1 MQVSS
6 SKRFALSAAL
16 DFARVSVH
24 SEMRAAIPPARAPQ
38 YLLEIARNAFT
49 QFTGGKFREG
59 DRHQLRFIVAPADS
73 AKLSDLKPFVR
84 DLVRQMEQDL
94 STRLVSVAVDHFNTG
109 HPA

>member
-1 MQVSS
+1 
-6 SKRFALSAAL
+6 
-16 DFARVSVH
+16 
-24 SEMRAAIPPARAPQ
+24 
-38 YLLEIARNAFT
+38 LEIARNAFT